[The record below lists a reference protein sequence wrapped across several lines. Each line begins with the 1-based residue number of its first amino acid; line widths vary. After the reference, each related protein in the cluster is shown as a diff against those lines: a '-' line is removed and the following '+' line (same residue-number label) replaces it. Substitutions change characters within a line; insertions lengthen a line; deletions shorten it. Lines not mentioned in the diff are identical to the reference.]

1 MKFAWEAGE
10 PVFGTQGTASIENGT
25 TVVRAKLDLHRLAPG
40 QYFFGIR
47 QPPWEW
53 TYVPIVIR

>member
-25 TVVRAKLDLHRLAPG
+25 TVVRAKLDLRRLAPG